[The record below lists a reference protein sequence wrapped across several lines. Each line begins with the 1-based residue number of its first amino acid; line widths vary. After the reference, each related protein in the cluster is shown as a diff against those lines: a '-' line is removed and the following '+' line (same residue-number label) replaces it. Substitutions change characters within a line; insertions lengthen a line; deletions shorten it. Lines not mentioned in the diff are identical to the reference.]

1 MNSKEFSRIYV
12 DLLISG
18 FIARQHS
25 HLYTTRALQIGG
37 RLIPFKVPFRTS
49 FSDLGARIG
58 ITERSVP
65 LAFRIV
71 AVQGVLAA
79 MLTMTLLMLGR
90 AYAVS
95 ALAAGV
101 VVIAPSFIFA
111 WRIVRTHASPGE
123 ELGVARR
130 LMVGGVAKLLA
141 TVGLLVVAFVYVR
154 PEPVAFFAT
163 MIALQAVY
171 WFAPMLDPDAS
182 HRIGETSD
190 KETR

>member
-1 MNSKEFSRIYV
+1 M
-12 DLLISG
+12 
-18 FIARQHS
+18 
-25 HLYTTRALQIGG
+25 
-37 RLIPFKVPFRTS
+37 IPFTAPFRTS